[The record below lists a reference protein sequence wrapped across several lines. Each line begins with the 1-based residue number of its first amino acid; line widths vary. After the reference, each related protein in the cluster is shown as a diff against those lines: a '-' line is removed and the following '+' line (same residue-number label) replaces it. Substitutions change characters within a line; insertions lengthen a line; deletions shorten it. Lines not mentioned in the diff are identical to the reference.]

1 MAPRDCPARAGGVT
15 ESDRHR
21 ERRAD
26 LRRTYLR
33 LGTGEL
39 VAAIVFAVLA
49 QVTVRPRLP
58 APDHEL
64 VLWVALLPLEV
75 VLLQAGVYWLL
86 ARSWLLRAPM
96 PAATATAYRCLRAA
110 TALLLVV
117 SLLVLLVLL
126 VLLPDEPLVAAL
138 VLAIWACAAV
148 EFVNYY
154 LIRLAYPVGGWVAG
168 VRARREP
175 RLARDLRVAR
185 QRSTG

>member
-1 MAPRDCPARAGGVT
+1 MT

-33 LGTGEL
+33 LGTGEIA
-39 VAAIVFAVLA
+39 AAIVFAVLA
-49 QVTVRPRLP
+49 QVTVRPLLP
-58 APDHEL
+58 ASAEEI

-117 SLLVLLVLL
+117 SLLVLLVQ
-126 VLLPDEPLVAAL
+126 LPDEPMVAAL

-175 RLARDLRVAR
+175 RLARDLRGAR